1 MARNTEDL
9 KRRQQD
15 IIAALRRERLK
26 HPKWEYSFVVA
37 EVARQFY
44 LSTHTIIKE
53 IKKQYD

>member
-1 MARNTEDL
+1 MARNIEEL

-26 HPKWEYSFVVA
+26 HPKWEYGFVVE

-44 LSTHTIIKE
+44 LSASTIVKE
-53 IKKQYD
+53 VKKQYD